1 MFTQASTLGSGAAI
15 LFEIY
20 GLAAAGKTRR
30 GSAVKGNNNQPSRK
44 PGDPRRVL
52 MYGRLLE
59 LALYRAEVLRGHGFN
74 VITPKNKAEAIAAI
88 EDGEFDTLV
97 VSYTLS
103 SAIAEEIVELA
114 RQKCPGCPVITI
126 SETGKVDRRLRPDV
140 VVRANEGPSGL
151 IKALESVFLAQ

>member
-1 MFTQASTLGSGAAI
+1 MFTPASRLDSGTAV

-20 GLAAAGKTRR
+20 GLAAGGKTPRR
-30 GSAVKGNNNQPSRK
+30 SARKGYKNQPSRK
-44 PGDPRRVL
+44 PNDPRRVL

-59 LALYRAEVLRGHGFN
+59 LALYRAEVLRGRGFS
-74 VITPKNKAEAIAAI
+74 VITPRNKAEAISAI

-103 SAIAEEIVELA
+103 SDTAEEIVELA
-114 RQKCPGCPVITI
+114 RQKCPGCPIITI

-151 IKALESVFLAQ
+151 IKALERAFRSH